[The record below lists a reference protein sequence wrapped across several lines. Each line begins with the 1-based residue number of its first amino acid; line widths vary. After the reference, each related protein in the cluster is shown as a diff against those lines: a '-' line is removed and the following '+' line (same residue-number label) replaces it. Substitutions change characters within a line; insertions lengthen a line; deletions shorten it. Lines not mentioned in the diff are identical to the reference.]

1 MNEYTD
7 ISAHGSVRIS
17 FDMTGVGYFLYFNL
31 IFFSFFLFVFL
42 DDRKSKRYRLSA
54 NLFLMNIIFN
64 RLIFLYLK
72 IIRE

>member
-1 MNEYTD
+1 VNEYTD

-42 DDRKSKRYRLSA
+42 DD
-54 NLFLMNIIFN
+54 
-64 RLIFLYLK
+64 
-72 IIRE
+72 E